1 MPIASD
7 NSFDRTLNA
16 SRDATR
22 RRGYARGG
30 GGMPKVIM
38 VPVCLDELYRT
49 DGTTNYLLD
58 IKDLA
63 ELRELGPAI
72 AKIRAIWVAEGATAN
87 LKGRVTMAW
96 SAIGRTWSTPV
107 EILAPLT
114 GPQTGTIGAWYN
126 DDANFG
132 PLLRFAIEVCNA
144 VGTAQE
150 SGRLTVMLQVELK
163 S

>member
-1 MPIASD
+1 MPIATD
-7 NSFDRTLNA
+7 NSFDRALNA

-22 RRGYARGG
+22 RRSFSRGG
-30 GGMPKVIM
+30 SGMPKVIM
-38 VPVCLDELYRT
+38 VPVCLEDLYRS
-49 DGTTNYLLD
+49 DGTVNYLVDLKD
-58 IKDLA
+58 IA

-87 LKGRVTMAW
+87 FKGRVTMAW
-96 SAIGRTWSTPV
+96 SALGRTWSTPV
-107 EILAPLT
+107 EIFAPLT
-114 GPQTGTIGAWYN
+114 GPQTGTIGAWYS

-144 VGTAQE
+144 SGAAQE
-150 SGRLTVMLQVELK
+150 SARLSVMLQVELK